1 MATSGTVPAA
11 VAEETSCW
19 RGNETAV
26 EELPGDLTIEHHA
39 LLHGRERH
47 PVYRRG
53 LFAVICVLPVLALL
67 NVFGQHATSQTVHGT
82 GATLEV
88 EAAKNLRGGLLH
100 QLRLTAVATRDM
112 EHPQFVLSPG
122 WFEQN
127 TENSIAPDPLEQ
139 SSSNGRVVLSYGPLK
154 AGQKLTVWIDFQVNP
169 VNVGRR
175 TVNVELTDGPR
186 SVAFVKRNLTVFP

>member
-1 MATSGTVPAA
+1 VD
-11 VAEETSCW
+11 
-19 RGNETAV
+19 
-26 EELPGDLTIEHHA
+26 ELPGSLTINGHA
-39 LLHGRERH
+39 LMHGRERH
-47 PVYRRG
+47 PIYRRVLFG
-53 LFAVICVLPVLALL
+53 LVCVLPVLALL
-67 NVFGQHATSQTVHGT
+67 NVFGQHATSQTANGA

-100 QLRLTAVATRDM
+100 QLRLTVVATRDL

-127 TENSIAPDPLEQ
+127 TENSIAPDPVEQ
-139 SSSNGRVVLSYGPLK
+139 SSSNGRVVLSYGPLN
-154 AGQKLTVWIDFQVNP
+154 AGQKLTVWVDFQVNP

-186 SVAFVKRNLTVFP
+186 PIASVNRNLTVFP